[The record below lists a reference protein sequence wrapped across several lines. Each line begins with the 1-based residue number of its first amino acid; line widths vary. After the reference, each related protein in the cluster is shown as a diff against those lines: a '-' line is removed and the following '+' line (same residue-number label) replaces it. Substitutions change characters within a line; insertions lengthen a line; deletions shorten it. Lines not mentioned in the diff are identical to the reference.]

1 MQKEKVISERV
12 IQKDANLIHA
22 LKQMDAIDKKLLLV
36 MDGDIFVGL
45 LSVGDIQ
52 RSIIQNL
59 ELTTTV
65 TEILRKNIK
74 IATPKDKLEDIKK
87 MMIAFRMEFCPVV
100 NAEGT
105 LEEVYLWEDM
115 FGEEKNEVTDRFKLP
130 VVIMAGGQGSR
141 LKPITN
147 VLPKPL
153 MPLDDKTMLE
163 EIFARFNTY
172 GCDQFFVSVNYK
184 ADLIEYYINSLNLP
198 LNISFF
204 RETSPLG
211 TAGSLSLLKGK
222 ITSTFFVSNCD
233 IIIEQ
238 DYSEVLKFHE
248 EGGFEV
254 TIVGA
259 IKHYSIPY
267 GTLET
272 GENGQLLKLREKPD
286 HTILTNSGM
295 YILEPHLI
303 DEIPS
308 EQLFHITHLIDN
320 VMQRGGK
327 VGVFPVS
334 EKSWKDMGVWDEF
347 LKNKVS

>member
-1 MQKEKVISERV
+1 MNLPQERI
-12 IQKDANLIHA
+12 IQKDANLIQA

-36 MDGDIFVGL
+36 MDNVLFVGL

-52 RSIIQNL
+52 RAIIQNVD
-59 ELTTTV
+59 LTSTV
-65 TEILRKNIK
+65 SKILRKNIK
-74 IATPKDKLEDIKK
+74 VATPQDELQDIEK
-87 MMIAFRMEFCPVV
+87 MMIAYRMEFCPVV
-100 NAEGT
+100 DADGKLT
-105 LEEVYLWEDM
+105 KVYLWEDL
-115 FGEEKNEVTDRFKLP
+115 FGEERITVSDHFKLP
-130 VVIMAGGQGSR
+130 VVVMAGGQGSR

-163 EIFARFNTY
+163 EIFDRFNSY
-172 GCDQFFVSVNYK
+172 DCDEFYVSVNYK

-198 LNISFF
+198 YDVTFF
-204 RETSPLG
+204 REPTPLG

-222 ITSTFFVSNCD
+222 INSTFFVSNCD

-238 DYSEVLKFHE
+238 DYSEVLKFHKK
-248 EGGFEV
+248 GNFEV
-254 TIVGA
+254 TVVGA

-272 GENGQLLKLREKPD
+272 GENGELLELREKPE

-303 DEIPS
+303 EEIP
-308 EQLFHITHLIDN
+308 ENEFFHITHLIEN
-320 VMQRGGK
+320 VMKRGGK

>member
-1 MQKEKVISERV
+1 MILPQER
-12 IQKDANLIHA
+12 IIFKDANLIQA

-36 MDGDIFVGL
+36 MDDDRFLGL
-45 LSVGDIQ
+45 LSIGDIQ
-52 RSIIQNL
+52 RAIIQNL
-59 ELTTTV
+59 ELNISV
-65 TEILRKNIK
+65 SQILRSNIK
-74 IATPKDKLEDIKK
+74 VATPKDTLEDIEK
-87 MMIAFRMEFCPVV
+87 MMRAFRMEFCPVV
-100 NAEGT
+100 NAKGK
-105 LEEVYLWEDM
+105 LERVFLWEDF
-115 FGEEKNEVTDRFKLP
+115 FGEEKIIVSEQFKLP

-163 EIFARFNTY
+163 EIFGRFKAY
-172 GCDQFFVSVNYK
+172 GCDEFFVSVNYK

-204 RETSPLG
+204 REPSPLG
-211 TAGSLSLLKGK
+211 TAGSLSLLKGR
-222 ITSTFFVSNCD
+222 INTTFFVSNCD

-238 DYSEVLKFHE
+238 DYSEVLKFHKK
-248 EGGFEV
+248 GAFEV
-254 TIVGA
+254 TVVGA
-259 IKHYSIPY
+259 LKHYSIPY

-272 GENGQLLKLREKPD
+272 GENGELIQLKEKPD

-303 DEIPS
+303 DEIPGDK
-308 EQLFHITHLIDN
+308 LFHITHLIDN
-320 VMQRGGK
+320 VMKRGGK

>member
-1 MQKEKVISERV
+1 MQVENTISERV

-22 LKQMDAIDKKLLLV
+22 LKQMDTVDKKLLLV
-36 MDGDIFVGL
+36 MDNDLFVGL

-52 RSIIQNL
+52 RAIIQNV
-59 ELTTTV
+59 ELTSAV
-65 TEILRKNIK
+65 SEILRKNIK
-74 IATPKDKLEDIKK
+74 IARTKDSLREIEK
-87 MMIAFRMEFCPVV
+87 MMIQYRMEFCPVV
-100 NAEGT
+100 NEQGK
-105 LEEVYLWEDM
+105 LEKVYLWEEL
-115 FGEEKNEVTDRFKLP
+115 FGEEQIKVSGKFELP

-141 LKPITN
+141 LRPITN

-163 EIFARFNTY
+163 EIFDRFNAY
-172 GCDQFFVSVNYK
+172 GCEEFFVSVNYK
-184 ADLIEYYINSLNLP
+184 AELIEYYINSLNLP
-198 LNISFF
+198 LNVSFF
-204 RETSPLG
+204 REPSPLG

-222 ITSTFFVSNCD
+222 INSTFFVSNCD

-238 DYSEVLKFHE
+238 DYHQVLKFHQA
-248 EGGFEV
+248 GNFEV
-254 TIVGA
+254 TVIGA
-259 IKHYSIPY
+259 VKHYSIPY

-272 GENGQLLKLREKPD
+272 GENGELLELKEKPD

-303 DEIPS
+303 DEIP
-308 EQLFHITHLIDN
+308 EGEMFHITHLIEN
-320 VMQRGGK
+320 VMKRGGK

-347 LKNKVS
+347 LKNKVT